1 MNLGLRLRKKWT
13 IWQPV
18 DSVQIACGE
27 VLLSFDDGPDPEV
40 TGRLLDVLKAKGVH
54 AAFCVCGQSVR
65 DSPEL
70 IRQMA
75 DEGHLIVNHG
85 DFHRTSAVLS
95 ERSLQ
100 KEIDD
105 CDRTIQSALG
115 RPTFRTEFFR
125 PACGLWTP
133 VVKQVLA
140 RMNKRL
146 MPVTH
151 FGWDTNVTE
160 RSYQKWITVT
170 RKAAQADNGGIF
182 VLHDRRLSAWGKFND
197 RSSDRVWVPSAA
209 SELIAQLR
217 LDGFAILDAHI
228 WRARIAERVPFNGR

>member
-1 MNLGLRLRKKWT
+1 MNLEPRLRRKWT

-18 DSVQIACGE
+18 ESVEIACGE
-27 VLLSFDDGPDPEV
+27 VMLSFDDGPDPEV
-40 TGRLLDVLKAKGVH
+40 TGRLLDVLRATGVRG
-54 AAFCVCGQSVR
+54 AFCVCGQSVR
-65 DSPEL
+65 EAPEL

-85 DFHRTSAVLS
+85 DLHRTSAVLS
-95 ERSLQ
+95 ARLLL

-105 CDRTIQSALG
+105 CDQAIQRALG
-115 RPTFRTEFFR
+115 LSTFRTEFFR

-133 VVKQVLA
+133 VVKRVLA
-140 RMNKRL
+140 RTNKRL

-160 RSYQKWITVT
+160 DSYQRWITVT

-197 RSSDRVWVPSAA
+197 RSNDRVWVPSAV

-217 LDGFAILDAHI
+217 LDGFSFLDPRI
-228 WRARIAERVPFNGR
+228 WGLRIAERAPFVRS